1 MIEIYEKAR
10 NCRGHTKPMIGGRI
24 NRFFDRHFQ
33 SWNFGRSLKRSGERE
48 RVQAYN
54 WRAKLGYGP
63 FPIHVLCTQHPN
75 PMATLQTVMAAVQH
89 TQEVT
94 LVQSTFI
101 LRGWRE
107 RERRREN
114 VKGAVSASDRGE
126 RLNRKRARLA
136 RWRNNNAFT
145 AEIKISGE
153 KWKGMI
159 FDWIPFV

>member
-1 MIEIYEKAR
+1 MKRHETAEGIPNRWSAVESIAFSTVIFNHETLDDLWSGAEKERGCKLTIE
-10 NCRGHTKPMIGGRI
+10 G
-24 NRFFDRHFQ
+24 Q
-33 SWNFGRSLKRSGERE
+33 SWVMGLFLFMFCAPNIPTLWQHCKQSWQQCNIHRKWRSSNLPSFCEVGERE
-48 RVQAYN
+48 
-54 WRAKLGYGP
+54 
-63 FPIHVLCTQHPN
+63 
-75 PMATLQTVMAAVQH
+75 
-89 TQEVT
+89 
-94 LVQSTFI
+94 
-101 LRGWRE
+101 RE